1 MASIA
6 VIGDGQSIQCFR
18 SVGFATFAA
27 PDGKTG
33 AEQLR
38 RAVREGYEIVFITET
53 LSVALKD
60 IIQKYKS
67 HPTPAIIPIPS
78 VEGNLGYGMA
88 AAASI
93 PGNAIQGAAG
103 IIVGIAAYKALYAIP
118 YVRRLSV

>member
-38 RAVREGYEIVFITET
+38 RAVREGYEIVFITFCSYT
-53 LSVALKD
+53 WLVSYTYYLMFVS
-60 IIQKYKS
+60 Y
-67 HPTPAIIPIPS
+67 
-78 VEGNLGYGMA
+78 
-88 AAASI
+88 
-93 PGNAIQGAAG
+93 
-103 IIVGIAAYKALYAIP
+103 
-118 YVRRLSV
+118 

>member
-38 RAVREGYEIVFITET
+38 RAVREGYET
-53 LSVALKD
+53 LSVVLKD

-88 AAASI
+88 AIKSNVEKA
-93 PGNAIQGAAG
+93 
-103 IIVGIAAYKALYAIP
+103 VGVDILKD
-118 YVRRLSV
+118 

>member
-53 LSVALKD
+53 LSVVLKD
-60 IIQKYKS
+60 
-67 HPTPAIIPIPS
+67 IIPIPS

-88 AAASI
+88 AIKSNVEKA
-93 PGNAIQGAAG
+93 
-103 IIVGIAAYKALYAIP
+103 VGVDILKD
-118 YVRRLSV
+118 